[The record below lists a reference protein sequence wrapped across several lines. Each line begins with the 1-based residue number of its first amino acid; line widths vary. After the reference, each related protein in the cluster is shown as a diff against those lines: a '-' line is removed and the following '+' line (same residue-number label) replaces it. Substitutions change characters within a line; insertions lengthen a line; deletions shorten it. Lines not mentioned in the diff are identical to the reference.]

1 MDHLTT
7 HSILKT
13 HATLSQMRALRER
26 LEEPSPAEQEEQE
39 YLSEV
44 IEIDADPEDRRPRKR
59 SKTD

>member
-1 MDHLTT
+1 M
-7 HSILKT
+7 LKT

-26 LEEPSPAEQEEQE
+26 LEELSPYEQEEHE

-44 IEIDADPEDRRPRKR
+44 IEIECDPEDRRPRKR